1 MRPDY
6 VHEQQERYRTQLA
19 HITTALNSAEGS
31 ERAQLLKRQDKLTGQ
46 AEEVIAFEEKIH
58 HLADMN
64 IEIDLDDGVNKNY
77 KLFTD
82 VVAKI

>member
-1 MRPDY
+1 MDN
-6 VHEQQERYRTQLA
+6 EEI
-19 HITTALNSAEGS
+19 IT
-31 ERAQLLKRQDKLTGQ
+31 
-46 AEEVIAFEEKIH
+46 FEEKIH